1 MSRAWVIACLLMA
14 AFARESFSQPVH
26 SGPVVASGSVPGAGQ
41 AAGAAAFP
49 SQPAIEREMERLES
63 DRQNV
68 FSGLDGRAGQALPH
82 VFPNIA
88 TPAPSGI
95 DIEQLARQYEQKAMD
110 RRSEELMIFASFTM
124 PEASLKRLVN
134 QANRVGASVVL
145 RGFKNNSIRETT
157 RAIHALKEQGGNVLV
172 NPNAFTKYKIEAVPT
187 FVLTRATAADA
198 VDEQGCA
205 LPDTYV
211 SVAGDVSL
219 DHALDVVSRQSKDFS
234 SLAERYLNQF
244 RERRP

>member
-1 MSRAWVIACLLMA
+1 MT
-14 AFARESFSQPVH
+14 
-26 SGPVVASGSVPGAGQ
+26 
-41 AAGAAAFP
+41 
-49 SQPAIEREMERLES
+49 RLES
-63 DRQNV
+63 DRKNV